1 MLQVFKVSDIA
12 IKLGKS
18 KTSVYNRI
26 SKLKIELKPYKKT
39 LNGVVH
45 YDEEGFEI
53 IKNSYSDVSRSFKG
67 VNKPTNNLES
77 NALNLLMLE
86 KDKQIERLEKQLEYQ
101 SILLEKKE
109 ESLAKALEVA
119 DKTQH
124 LLAMEKQIV
133 LQLQEPPMKKSFWDR
148 FKKGDLDELS

>member
-12 IKLGKS
+12 EKVGKS
-18 KTSVYNRI
+18 KTSVYSRI
-26 SKLKIELKPYKKT
+26 SKLKTELKPYKKT

-101 SILLEKKE
+101 SVLLEKKE
-109 ESLAKALEVA
+109 ESFFDFL
-119 DKTQH
+119 
-124 LLAMEKQIV
+124 
-133 LQLQEPPMKKSFWDR
+133 
-148 FKKGDLDELS
+148 FK